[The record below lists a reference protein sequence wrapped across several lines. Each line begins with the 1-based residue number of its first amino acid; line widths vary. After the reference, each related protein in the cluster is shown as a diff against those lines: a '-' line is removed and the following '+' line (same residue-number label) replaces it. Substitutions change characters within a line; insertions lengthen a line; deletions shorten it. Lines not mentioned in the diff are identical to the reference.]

1 MADVLDLAELADTT
15 TTAAVATSSPA
26 GRTLASLG
34 GAGGATPFRIAS
46 LTKPV
51 TAVATVRACRRAGV
65 DLDTPLAVVLGS
77 DAPAAARTTVAH
89 VLSQTSGLAASVTA
103 EDVRLL
109 GDGDDALATAAA
121 LVLRAGHAR
130 PAGER
135 WEYYNGNYFVAGAVL
150 AAVTGTTYEEALRE
164 HVLDPWELT
173 STTFEPPADLVRGQD
188 AGQPAAAAPYPRGR
202 RPSGGLCSTAD
213 DLLTFAERL
222 LADDARSAGVLAE
235 VATARTAVDDRMRYG
250 LGWALGPSGQL
261 FLNGRLPGTRAALVL
276 VPEHRLAAVGL
287 AAASEALPGL
297 ARLLSD
303 AQADLT
309 GDDLAR
315 AIDAFAA

>member
-1 MADVLDLAELADTT
+1 MKGVPDLADLARTT
-15 TTAAVATSSPA
+15 TTAVVATSSPT
-26 GRTLASLG
+26 GRILASLG

-51 TAVATVRACRRAGV
+51 TAVATVLACRRAGV
-65 DLDTPLAVVLGS
+65 DLDTPLADVLGS

-89 VLSQTSGLAASVTA
+89 VLSQTSGLSASVTA
-103 EDVRLL
+103 EDVRRL
-109 GDGDDALATAAA
+109 GDGDDALATAAD
-121 LVLRAGHAR
+121 LVLRAGQVR

-150 AAVTGTTYEEALRE
+150 AAVTGTTYEEALRQ
-164 HVLDPWELT
+164 HVLDPWGLT
-173 STTFEPPADLVRGQD
+173 STGFEPPADLVRGQD
-188 AGQPAAAAPYPRGR
+188 AGQPVAAAPYPRGR

-213 DLLTFAERL
+213 DVLTFAGRL
-222 LADDARSAGVLAE
+222 LADDAPAGVLAE
-235 VATARTAVDDRMRYG
+235 VATARTAADDAMHYG

-276 VPEHRLAAVGL
+276 VPAHRVAAVGL
-287 AAASEALPGL
+287 AASGEALPAL

-315 AIDAFAA
+315 AIDTFAA